1 MPRTRGTSA
10 PSIGTA
16 IALSDS
22 LQSLSKSLI
31 DRIDTYTFT
40 LTELQ
45 RVFLDFSANNPLTV
59 NIYRDNIL
67 IMSGN
72 EGTDFSNL
80 ELSSGNYRLEL
91 RPLSP
96 LQYTFSYRTLDI
108 LPTDFYTNLG
118 NNPFLSTW
126 VNNQSEIIGG
136 NDTED
141 FINFSLTDNGKYQ
154 FSINSDDVTI
164 KLWKDGQVI
173 KVPIFD
179 QEYGGIYTYLWD
191 LEAGNY
197 QIQILSNSDLQF
209 DYNFALIS
217 VLQGNGEEGTG
228 NSAIDNN
235 KSYKG
240 EINPVT
246 LSAKQYFNPL
256 SIDELLTQNIN
267 INSYYNQLMIPLII
281 TDNNYREF
289 KITQNNNA
297 FVDVLLKDNEGN
309 VLYHPLIEMGD
320 GEQVFV
326 WQLQQGDYEIVV
338 TDLSGKNKIGQSINI
353 DLTTIADEHY
363 ESFNIAKKNLPP
375 PPPPE
380 IGGEYSYTPL
390 TNITGT
396 GLYYEPINI
405 IEAGLYQF
413 TLIMETG
420 TDYDLEIYDSNEE
433 WIKGSYSIDQK
444 EELVVNL
451 NPGTYY
457 LSTWYNT
464 DNYDGTQQWQL
475 ETAEITI
482 PIINLGTEI
491 TGSGFGH
498 YLLRIEEEKEIEIN
512 LGGNGDDDYDIE
524 LFSIDNNYIG
534 GSYDVTSEENLSQT
548 LSPGD
553 YILDIY
559 IYDGNG
565 EVDDYDLSVTKVL
578 TNWEKAQQ
586 NQLSAPSEEITI
598 SLTGDVY
605 YGFSLTEP
613 QFIQWSSTSGNIYF
627 ANSDNQNVGYSSK
640 DIQFFP
646 AGDYYFSSWYDTELT
661 IENPIMGIT
670 EIPDTTQTVYGFSS
684 NFYHLPIGE
693 RGFYTITLEK
703 LVGNSYIDL
712 FLYDENLT
720 EIASVT
726 EGYYDQ
732 NLSQLLEVGNYIV
745 RVDQETATDVDYNLS
760 FNLVDNFHYDLGNEQ
775 IYDITNIKD
784 FQYTSTHIYDLIY
797 EGGSLAIQIVNNTDK
812 INMELLDSSGNQLAV
827 INNNNVPDFNWYFDS
842 LNTTDTNLQL
852 RVTDDGDSLGSYG
865 VALYNNKPRE
875 WHPYN
880 YSTLN
885 KEGLVVQTASVN
897 GTTPMSFIETV
908 DAWDESDHYTF
919 IPLWTKE
926 YVVGKNGY
934 GVHNDGVNFDYTI
947 TDTVTG
953 MIMEKNPDTNK
964 MPLIAGS
971 EYSLDIQW
979 IGGQQYLTQTTEWS
993 AGFPPLGSN
1002 DYYMVIY

>member
-10 PSIGTA
+10 PSTGTV

-45 RVFLDFSANNPLTV
+45 RVFFDFSANNPLTV
-59 NIYRDNIL
+59 NIYRDNVL

-72 EGTDFSNL
+72 EGTNFSNL

-141 FINFSLTDNGKYQ
+141 FINFSLTDNDKYQ

-256 SIDELLTQNIN
+256 SIDELLTKNIN

-309 VLYHPLIEMGD
+309 VLYHPLIEMVD

-380 IGGEYSYTPL
+380 IGGEYSYTHL

-684 NFYHLPIGE
+684 NFYHLPIHE

-880 YSTLN
+880 YSTVSN
-885 KEGLVVQTASVN
+885 EGFKLQTIGSWGYPN
-897 GTTPMSFIETV
+897 NLLMEDFV

-919 IPLWTKE
+919 SVLTTKE
-926 YVVGKNGY
+926 YLVNDGGY
-934 GVHNDGVNFDYTI
+934 GYLNSGENYYYTI
-947 TDTVTG
+947 TDIETG
-953 MIMEKNPDTNK
+953 LIMEKNPDTDK
-964 MPLIAGS
+964 MFLEAGR
-971 EYSLDIQW
+971 EYALDIFYT
-979 IGGQQYLTQTTEWS
+979 GSQQYFQNIPHT
-993 AGFPPLGSN
+993 N
-1002 DYYMVIY
+1002 DYHFFLS